1 MTDSRRNFS
10 TIRGI
15 GFIAVF
21 FLFLAIIPVLF
32 RDRHFN
38 FKSQN
43 SSSSSYPTDIPIDF
57 PLKVFRNSISDVAR
71 SNNKVTLKTLLGT
84 GDSLTLVNFWATW
97 CPPCLEELPS
107 LESLHRQLLQ
117 RSKSGNFPMISLI
130 TISVDDRLE
139 DITKLER
146 TLDFKPTFTV
156 LYDKDGELARS
167 LGTTKFPET
176 YLINKSG
183 KILYKWLGPQNW
195 LSEDVL
201 RQLKLHSEQMPAS
214 GTMER

>member
-1 MTDSRRNFS
+1 
-10 TIRGI
+10 
-15 GFIAVF
+15 
-21 FLFLAIIPVLF
+21 
-32 RDRHFN
+32 
-38 FKSQN
+38 
-43 SSSSSYPTDIPIDF
+43 
-57 PLKVFRNSISDVAR
+57 
-71 SNNKVTLKTLLGT
+71 
-84 GDSLTLVNFWATW
+84 
-97 CPPCLEELPS
+97 
-107 LESLHRQLLQ
+107 
-117 RSKSGNFPMISLI
+117 MISLI
-130 TISVDDRLE
+130 TISVDDRLD

-146 TLDFKPTFTV
+146 TLDFKPTFSV

-214 GTMER
+214 GTMEK